1 MAFLSQS
8 QTIPSAGPPNP
19 LTTPTKQFKEWTTSE
34 EIRKWKT
41 KHNFLLS
48 VDLLHTNTHTQ
59 NTFPSRWCD
68 TGLMLAVHLHNEDT
82 TFLLSWLLLL
92 CINDPFPTP
101 LTFRKTHN
109 LKSLICNFFI
119 FFSFMIP
126 DVRTPEKC
134 RQGRL
139 HGTDNLHAL
148 HSPSVHTWINNC
160 KREWKKRRGQLGKS
174 RRRNSWEAAFLG
186 RLKKYGSWK
195 HWEGSW
201 RLCYSHNISDI

>member
-1 MAFLSQS
+1 MAFLSQI

-34 EIRKWKT
+34 EIRKRKT

-48 VDLLHTNTHTQ
+48 VDLLHTNTHKIL
-59 NTFPSRWCD
+59 FPLDDVIPDWC
-68 TGLMLAVHLHNEDT
+68 LQSIYINEDT
-82 TFLLSWLLLL
+82 TFLLSRLLLL
-92 CINDPFPTP
+92 CINDHFPTP

-109 LKSLICNFFI
+109 LNNLIRIFLFF
-119 FFSFMIP
+119 FPFMIP
-126 DVRTPEKC
+126 DVRTAEKC

-160 KREWKKRRGQLGKS
+160 KREWKKGGDS
-174 RRRNSWEAAFLG
+174 
-186 RLKKYGSWK
+186 
-195 HWEGSW
+195 
-201 RLCYSHNISDI
+201 